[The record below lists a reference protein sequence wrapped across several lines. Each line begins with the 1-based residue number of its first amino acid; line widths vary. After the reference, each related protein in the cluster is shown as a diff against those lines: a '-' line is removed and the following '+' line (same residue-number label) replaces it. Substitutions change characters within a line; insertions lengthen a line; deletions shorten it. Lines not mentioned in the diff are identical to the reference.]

1 MAQKTMCNGIISEDT
16 ITNGI
21 AIAVA
26 HFSTARRGI
35 LTAKPRDC
43 HNNHE
48 LYVPGLTSSAWLWGL
63 PPIAA
68 ADGSRI
74 AGLRPVGIA
83 GYNTGR

>member
-1 MAQKTMCNGIISEDT
+1 MCNGVISEHT

-21 AIAVA
+21 AITVA

-43 HNNHE
+43 HNSLE
-48 LYVPGLTSSAWLWGL
+48 LHVPGLTSSDGFGGL

-68 ADGSRI
+68 ADGFSF

-83 GYNTGR
+83 GYNTWR

>member
-1 MAQKTMCNGIISEDT
+1 MAQITICNGIISEDA

-21 AIAVA
+21 AIILPRRNA
-26 HFSTARRGI
+26 ARRGI

-43 HNNHE
+43 HNSHE
-48 LYVPGLTSSAWLWGL
+48 LHVPGLTSSDGFGGL

-68 ADGSRI
+68 ADGSSF

-83 GYNTGR
+83 GYNTWR